1 MKRGTEERN
10 QTDTAAVQIS
20 KNGLVLA
27 MERRH
32 VSRLTFILEVRSMVI
47 ADGLH
52 GEKWDKVELGR
63 KEARF

>member
-20 KNGLVLA
+20 ENGLVLA

-32 VSRLTFILEVRSMVI
+32 VSRLRFILKVKSMVI
-47 ADGLH
+47 ADALMEESGT
-52 GEKWDKVELGR
+52 K
-63 KEARF
+63 